1 MRKIKF
7 KVFCKRHN
15 REEIYTLG
23 DLIVCNAGSENGE
36 GGIFKNWRQ
45 YTGLKDKNGKEI
57 YDGDI
62 IHIHHKFFEEF
73 NYVLKWNEEELR
85 YYLYSIDKKNLNSIG
100 GILEVHLG
108 SMINEIEVIGNIYDN
123 PDLLEK
129 GAEE

>member
-1 MRKIKF
+1 MRDEYDF
-7 KVFCKRHN
+7 SNAKRN
-15 REEIYTLG
+15 PYAKKLKKQITINI
-23 DLIVCNAGSENGE
+23 DENTIG
-36 GGIFKNWRQ
+36 Q

-57 YDGDI
+57 YEGDI

-73 NYVLKWNEEELR
+73 NYVLKWNEEDLR
-85 YYLYSIDKKNLNSIG
+85 YYLYSIDEKNLNSIG
-100 GILEVHLG
+100 GILEAHLG